1 MDSQHGRQS
10 SGNLMNHASLSTF
23 LADFIFVLLVLVRLV
38 LQFGLRLLMP
48 R

>member
-1 MDSQHGRQS
+1 
-10 SGNLMNHASLSTF
+10 MNHASCASSGRLAFSLSTF